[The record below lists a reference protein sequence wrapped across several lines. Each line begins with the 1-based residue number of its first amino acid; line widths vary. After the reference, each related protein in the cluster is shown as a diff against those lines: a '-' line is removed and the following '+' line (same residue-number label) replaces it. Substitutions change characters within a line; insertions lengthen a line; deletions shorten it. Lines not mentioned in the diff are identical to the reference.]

1 MKKVVGQVQR
11 EQIKNRAWIE
21 LDLEHLAHN
30 VGELRR
36 VMPDGC
42 NLMAVLKANA
52 YGHGAKII
60 AEALNQLGVTAFATA
75 TIDEAIQLRQWST
88 QGEILVLGY
97 THPQRAGELARYQI
111 SQTLIDYDYAVLLE
125 RQGYEINT
133 HIKID
138 TGMHRLGFE
147 HQETEHIAN
156 MFQSKFLKVCGM
168 FTQLCVSDSLLAE
181 DIAFTRLQIK
191 RFYQLLSRLSQKG
204 LRPAN
209 IHLQSSYGLLNYPEL
224 KCDSVRIGLALY
236 GVSSKINEQT
246 KLQLDLRPVLSLKS
260 RIIFIRTIKCGDT
273 IGYGRT
279 FTSSRDSTIAV
290 LPIGY
295 ADGIPRNLSAGNSYV
310 LVHGEPAPM
319 IGPVY
324 MDQLTIDIT
333 GIPDVKTGDIVTLIG
348 TDGMNELPAAV
359 VASKAGKISG
369 ELLSQFH
376 IRPDFMG

>member
-11 EQIKNRAWIE
+11 EQSKDRAWIE

-111 SQTLIDYDYAVLLE
+111 SQTLIGYDYAVLLE

-204 LRPAN
+204 LR
-209 IHLQSSYGLLNYPEL
+209 
-224 KCDSVRIGLALY
+224 C
-236 GVSSKINEQT
+236 
-246 KLQLDLRPVLSLKS
+246 
-260 RIIFIRTIKCGDT
+260 
-273 IGYGRT
+273 
-279 FTSSRDSTIAV
+279 
-290 LPIGY
+290 
-295 ADGIPRNLSAGNSYV
+295 
-310 LVHGEPAPM
+310 
-319 IGPVY
+319 
-324 MDQLTIDIT
+324 
-333 GIPDVKTGDIVTLIG
+333 
-348 TDGMNELPAAV
+348 
-359 VASKAGKISG
+359 
-369 ELLSQFH
+369 
-376 IRPDFMG
+376 